1 MMVAC
6 ERMYVRAREREK
18 VCVCDAAAA
27 ATKLEEQSF
36 NLAASEEIKRKAK
49 NRQMAVIWAVALVAT
64 AAAEHSVHSTG
75 GSFATLF
82 ANDK

>member
-36 NLAASEEIKRKAK
+36 NLAASEEAMILTHVRGNLNASIKLK
-49 NRQMAVIWAVALVAT
+49 T
-64 AAAEHSVHSTG
+64 Y
-75 GSFATLF
+75 
-82 ANDK
+82 